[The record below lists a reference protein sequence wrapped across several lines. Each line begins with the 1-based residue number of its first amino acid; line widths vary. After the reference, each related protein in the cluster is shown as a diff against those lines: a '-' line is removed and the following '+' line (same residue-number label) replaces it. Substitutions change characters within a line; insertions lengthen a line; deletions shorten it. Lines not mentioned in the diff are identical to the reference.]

1 LQFFNCG
8 CKSNIF
14 FLNTQLFLIYF
25 SKKYKYA

>member
-14 FLNTQLFLIYF
+14 FLNTQLFPIYF
-25 SKKYKYA
+25 SKKI

>member
-14 FLNTQLFLIYF
+14 FLNTQLFLSYF
-25 SKKYKYA
+25 SKKI